1 MKKDFVEIRVK
12 NKDFSF
18 EKVLKWTGKE
28 QSIKIL

>member
-1 MKKDFVEIRVK
+1 MKKGFVEVRVK

-18 EKVLKWTGKE
+18 EEFLYWTGKE